1 MRETMLLNNMKMVV
15 GMKALKVM
23 EWGMGKEN
31 SFINRAVSMMV
42 NGRIITC
49 TDMENYSIQIIS

>member
-1 MRETMLLNNMKMVV
+1 MVV

-31 SFINRAVSMMV
+31 SFINRAASMMG

-49 TDMENYSIQIIS
+49 TDTENYFIQIIS

>member
-15 GMKALKVM
+15 GMKALKVT

-31 SFINRAVSMMV
+31 SFINRAASMMV

-49 TDMENYSIQIIS
+49 TDMENYFIQIIS

>member
-1 MRETMLLNNMKMVV
+1 MVV
-15 GMKALKVM
+15 GMKASKVM

-31 SFINRAVSMMV
+31 SFINRVASMMV

-49 TDMENYSIQIIS
+49 TDMENYFIQIIS